1 MEIRLGSQI
10 LDLSS
15 PIVMG
20 VLNVTPDSFSDGGNL
35 SSDNGLSID
44 HDAAMR
50 QVDIMQKAGAMI
62 IDVGGES
69 TRPGAERVSESEE
82 IDRVVPI
89 IETISDRSD
98 IAISI
103 DTNKPTVMHA
113 AVEAG
118 ASMINDIYALRQEG
132 AMEAALELDVVICLM
147 HMQGEPCMMQ
157 DQPNYQDIPGDILE
171 FMSRRLEA
179 CHSSG
184 ISLDRIVIDP
194 GFGFGKTHQHN
205 LQLLA
210 KLEQFQ
216 KFEVPILIGLS
227 RKSTLGYLT
236 GKDIDNRLS
245 SGISAA
251 VIAVQRGANIVRTHD
266 VESTVDALKIVH
278 AVMQAGKEE

>member
-1 MEIRLGSQI
+1 MEIRLGSHI

-35 SSDNGLSID
+35 FFDDGISID
-44 HDAAMR
+44 HDAVIR
-50 QVDIMQKAGAMI
+50 QVEIMQKAGAMI

-69 TRPGAERVSESEE
+69 TRPGAEGVSEREE

-89 IETISDRSD
+89 IETISGRSD

-103 DTNKPTVMHA
+103 DTNKPTVMRA

-118 ASMINDIYALRQEG
+118 ASMINDVYALRQEG
-132 AMEAALELDVVICLM
+132 AMEVASNLDVAICLM

-157 DQPNYQDIPGDILE
+157 DKPNYQDIPGDIIE

-179 CHSSG
+179 CRSNG

-236 GKDIDNRLS
+236 GKDVDNRLS

-278 AVMQAGKEE
+278 AVMQTGKEQ

>member
-1 MEIRLGSQI
+1 MEIRLGSRI
-10 LDLSS
+10 LDLGS

-35 SSDNGLSID
+35 FSDNGISID

-50 QVDIMQKAGAMI
+50 QVEIMQKAGAMI

-69 TRPGAERVSESEE
+69 TRPGAEGVPESEE

-89 IETISDRSD
+89 IEKISDRSD
-98 IAISI
+98 VAISV
-103 DTNKPTVMHA
+103 DTNKPDVMRA

-118 ASMINDIYALRQEG
+118 ASMINDVYALRQEG
-132 AMEAALELDVVICLM
+132 AMEAALELDVAICLM
-147 HMQGEPCMMQ
+147 HMQGAPSMMQ
-157 DQPNYQDIPGDILE
+157 DQPNYQDISGDILE
-171 FMSRRLEA
+171 FMSRRLAA
-179 CHSSG
+179 CRSSG
-184 ISLDRIVIDP
+184 ISADRIVIDP
-194 GFGFGKTHQHN
+194 GFGFGKTHKHN
-205 LQLLA
+205 VQLLA

-216 KFEVPILIGLS
+216 KLEVPLLIGLS

-236 GKDIDNRLS
+236 GKDVENRLS
-245 SGISAA
+245 SGIAAA

-278 AVMQAGKEE
+278 AIMQVEKEQ

>member
-1 MEIRLGSQI
+1 MEIRLGSHI

-35 SSDNGLSID
+35 FFDDGISID
-44 HDAAMR
+44 HDAVIR
-50 QVDIMQKAGAMI
+50 QVEIMQKAGAMI

-69 TRPGAERVSESEE
+69 TRPGAEGVSEREE

-89 IETISDRSD
+89 IETISGRSD

-103 DTNKPTVMHA
+103 DTNKPTVMRA

-118 ASMINDIYALRQEG
+118 ASMINDVYALRQEG
-132 AMEAALELDVVICLM
+132 AMEVASNLDVAICLM

-157 DQPNYQDIPGDILE
+157 DKPNYQDIPGDIIE

-179 CHSSG
+179 CRSNG

-227 RKSTLGYLT
+227 RKSTLGYLS
-236 GKDIDNRLS
+236 GKDVDNRLS

-278 AVMQAGKEE
+278 AVMQTGKEQ

>member
-1 MEIRLGSQI
+1 MEIRLGSRI

-35 SSDNGLSID
+35 FSDNGPSIN

-69 TRPGAERVSESEE
+69 TRPGAEGISESEE

-89 IETISDRSD
+89 IEKISDRSD
-98 IAISI
+98 VAISV
-103 DTNKPTVMHA
+103 DTNKPDVMRA

-118 ASMINDIYALRQEG
+118 ASMINDVYALRQEG
-132 AMEAALELDVVICLM
+132 AMEAALELDVAICLM
-147 HMQGEPCMMQ
+147 HMQGAPSMMQ
-157 DQPNYQDIPGDILE
+157 DQPNYQDISGDILE
-171 FMSRRLEA
+171 FMSRRLAA
-179 CHSSG
+179 CRSSG
-184 ISLDRIVIDP
+184 ISADRIVIDP
-194 GFGFGKTHQHN
+194 GFGFGKTHKHN
-205 LQLLA
+205 VQLLA

-216 KFEVPILIGLS
+216 KLEVPLLIGLS

-236 GKDIDNRLS
+236 WKDVENRLS
-245 SGISAA
+245 SGIAAA

-266 VESTVDALKIVH
+266 VESTVDALKIVD
-278 AVMQAGKEE
+278 AIMQVDKEQ

>member
-35 SSDNGLSID
+35 FSDNGLSID

-69 TRPGAERVSESEE
+69 TRPGAEGVSEREE

-89 IETISDRSD
+89 IETISGRSD

-103 DTNKPTVMHA
+103 DTNKPTVMRA

-118 ASMINDIYALRQEG
+118 ASMINDVYALRQEG
-132 AMEAALELDVVICLM
+132 AMEVASNLDVAICLM
-147 HMQGEPCMMQ
+147 HMQAEPSMMQ
-157 DQPNYQDIPGDILE
+157 DKPSYQDIPGDIIE
-171 FMSRRLEA
+171 FISRRLEA
-179 CHSSG
+179 CRSNG

-236 GKDIDNRLS
+236 GKDVDNR
-245 SGISAA
+245 ISNTHIFMLTGVKKVDQRR
-251 VIAVQRGANIVRTHD
+251 VIISRNFLCYVN
-266 VESTVDALKIVH
+266 
-278 AVMQAGKEE
+278 